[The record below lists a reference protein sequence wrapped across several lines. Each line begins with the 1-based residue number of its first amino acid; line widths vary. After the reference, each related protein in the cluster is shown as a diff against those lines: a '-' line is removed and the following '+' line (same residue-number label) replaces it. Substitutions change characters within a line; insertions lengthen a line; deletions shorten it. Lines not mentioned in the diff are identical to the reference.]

1 MKNPLF
7 QLGEL
12 VYDLNVRDI
21 GIIIEKDDG
30 KYKIYWWNPV
40 YTDGK
45 PFETIENHYEFA
57 EHADMPARY
66 EAQFCLFSN
75 KEKYASR

>member
-1 MKNPLF
+1 MF

-12 VYDLNVRDI
+12 VYDLSVRDL
-21 GIIIEKDDG
+21 GIIIEKDG
-30 KYKIYWWNPV
+30 PSYKIYWWNPV

-57 EHADMPARY
+57 ECAERPSMH